1 MSIRHILKQGSP
13 LSSSADTTV
22 SPSES
27 ARLAA
32 VRRYAILDTPPDGAF
47 DRVTRLAARFFGVP
61 ISIVSIVDHDRIWFK
76 SHYGIEVEEIGR
88 EPGLCASAILQDG
101 PWVVSDADVDPRT
114 LTNPLVC
121 GELGLRFYAGVPLT
135 TADGYNLG
143 TLNVIGTEPREVT
156 EEEIT
161 TLQDLAAIVVDEL
174 EVRLAARGE
183 QQRLDRERADFVVT
197 AAHELRTPLAAVYGA
212 AKLLAR
218 PDLGDDGSREK
229 LLAVIADESE
239 RLAAVV
245 GEILTGAQLEA
256 GRIQIVSERL
266 DSLTLVESAIEAARV
281 HLPAN
286 FALELRAA
294 DGLPEL
300 VSDAGK
306 VRQILAGLIDN
317 AVKYSP
323 AGGLITVGA
332 EPRAGGGVRFSVSD
346 HGVGVPPAERERIF
360 EKFARLDSD
369 GTRGVNGTGLGLYIA
384 RALARE
390 LGGWVACEPLPA
402 GGSTFVFDLPARLPT
417 RL

>member
-1 MSIRHILKQGSP
+1 MSS
-13 LSSSADTTV
+13 TTGTIV
-22 SPSES
+22 SPSEA

-32 VRRYAILDTPPDGAF
+32 VRRYAILDTPLDGAF
-47 DRVTRLAARFFGVP
+47 DRVTRLAARCFGVP

-76 SHYGIEVEEIGR
+76 SHHGIDVEETRR
-88 EPGLCASAILQDG
+88 EPGLCASAILQYV
-101 PWVVSDADVDPRT
+101 PWIVSDAEVDPRT

-135 TADGYNLG
+135 TSDGYNLG
-143 TLNVIGTEPREVT
+143 TLNVIDTKPRQVS
-156 EEEIT
+156 EEEIA

-218 PDLGDDGSREK
+218 SDLGDDGSREK

-245 GEILTGAQLEA
+245 GEILTGAQIEA
-256 GRIQIVSERL
+256 GRIPIVSERL
-266 DSLTLVESAIEAARV
+266 DSLVLVESAIEAARV
-281 HLPAN
+281 HLPTN
-286 FALELRAA
+286 FTLELRTA
-294 DGLPEL
+294 DSLPEL

-323 AGGLITVGA
+323 AGGQITVGA
-332 EPRAGGGVRFSVSD
+332 EPHEGGLHLSVSD
-346 HGVGVPPAERERIF
+346 QGVGVPTAERERIF
-360 EKFARLDSD
+360 EKFVRLNSD
-369 GTRGVNGTGLGLYIA
+369 GARSVGGTGLGLYIA

-390 LGGWVACEPLPA
+390 LGGWIACEPGPD
-402 GGSTFVFDLPARLPT
+402 GGTTFAFDLPARLPA